1 MSQFWLLAEVE
12 RSLFRTI
19 AVTCLSTFLNHQSS
33 FSRQSFT
40 QLHRIDASN
49 ALTFVGRHT
58 LKIRHIN
65 FFLAF
70 TTQKI

>member
-33 FSRQSFT
+33 FS

-65 FFLAF
+65 FLLPF

>member
-19 AVTCLSTFLNHQSS
+19 AVTCSSTFLNHQS

-65 FFLAF
+65 FV
-70 TTQKI
+70 